1 MKNPY
6 TMLVPV
12 DGGYSSASVFAAL
25 SMVLQE
31 NANLRSRLD
40 SAQSIL
46 AAVSVPSPALGDA
59 DGIFEQRFSTV
70 QMMERLAVHGREA
83 WVDGYDD
90 PFDWIDGRWVQR
102 GTLATVAGGPDAEAY
117 RPVRA
122 DELVH
127 RDDGVA
133 DGVEPDALGAGGP
146 VAEGQLGAEAEAGE
160 DDPE

>member
-40 SAQSIL
+40 SAHSIL

-59 DGIFEQRFSTV
+59 DGVFEQRFSTV
-70 QMMERLAVHGREA
+70 AMMERLAVHGREA
-83 WVDGYDD
+83 WVDGYDE
-90 PFDWIDGRWVQR
+90 PFDWVDGRWVQR
-102 GTLATVAGGPDAEAY
+102 GTLAPVGGESDAEAHRSV
-117 RPVRA
+117 RP

-133 DGVEPDALGAGGP
+133 DGLESDAVRDGGQA
-146 VAEGQLGAEAEAGE
+146 AEGQYGAEDEIGAGS
-160 DDPE
+160 